1 MKLVE
6 LLVMLETLFKTF
18 LKQNIKN
25 NKNIIRD
32 LMDDVISIKLN
43 VNNDDGYYYL
53 IIYCNNHTNHYKV
66 PKISDDILKKL
77 RKNVHKI
84 CENSSDEIVNKD
96 LHINIKI
103 EDDEY

>member
-6 LLVMLETLFKTF
+6 LIAMFETFSNHCVF
-18 LKQNIKN
+18 N
-25 NKNIIRD
+25 NKDININTMDEVKSIELD
-32 LMDDVISIKLN
+32 LNSDDHNYYLN
-43 VNNDDGYYYL
+43 V
-53 IIYCNNHTNHYKV
+53 YCKSHTYNHKV